1 MKILHL
7 AYFGKSRKITGIVE
21 AVSKMTDSQR
31 KLGHDVRTY
40 IPYEHPFQDGEKVFY
55 IESFCYLVHEIREY
69 KPDIVVFDGFYDKY
83 QIRLSFLLKW
93 LHTPYV
99 IVFHGGASSDNAKKN
114 WLKKKVANL
123 LFFNRF
129 VRWANR
135 VVYLSENE
143 KSRSIFLKTNKNVSI
158 LPNGVKI
165 NKGDNYKGLNGKLKF
180 LFLSRLDWKGKG
192 LDVLCQA
199 ISMLYEGGYSN
210 SVTFYFYGLKESED
224 SEKLFAFGEMTKYC
238 GYVSGDDKKK
248 AFMSSDILI
257 LPSRSEGM
265 PVAVLEALSYGIPC
279 IVTPETNMA
288 TLIEDNECGWVVNL
302 SAKDIYNTIVNVID
316 EFTKNSRKY
325 YDNCIKTATQY
336 DWDNIAVKSIDIYT
350 KAINN
355 E

>member
-1 MKILHL
+1 MKIAHI
-7 AYFGKSRKITGIVE
+7 AYFGRYGKITGIVE
-21 AVSKMTDSQR
+21 AVTNMVDSQR

-40 IPYEHPFQDGEKVFY
+40 IPFEHPLQDGENVYY
-55 IESFCYLVHEIREY
+55 IKSFGYLAGSIREF

-83 QIRLSFLLKW
+83 QIRLSFLLKF
-93 LHTPYV
+93 LSIPYI

-114 WLKKKVANL
+114 WIKKKVANI

-143 KSRSIFLKTNKNVSI
+143 KSRSIFLNTNKRSSI

-165 NKGDNYKGLNGKLKF
+165 DKDISYKGYSGKLKI

-192 LDVLCQA
+192 LDVLCDA
-199 ISMLYEGGYSN
+199 IRMLYEGGYSN
-210 SVTFYFYGLKESED
+210 KVEFFFFGTKESVD
-224 SEKLFAFGEMTKYC
+224 CDKLFVFGEMTKYC
-238 GYVSGDDKKK
+238 GYVSGDEKKE
-248 AFMSSDILI
+248 AFKSSDIFI

-265 PVAVLEALSYGIPC
+265 PVAVLEDLSFGMPC

-288 TLIEDNECGWVVNL
+288 TLIEDNECGWVVYL
-302 SAKDIYNTIVNVID
+302 SAKDIFNTIVNAID
-316 EFTKNSRKY
+316 TFPSKCQLY
-325 YDNCIKTATQY
+325 FDNCIDTASQF
-336 DWDNIAVKSIDIYT
+336 DWDFLAEKSIEIYKKT
-350 KAINN
+350 INN